1 MKQIY
6 NPEEPT
12 YEDVLRENG
21 RLRGRLA
28 EKHKALSWTVA
39 LNIAML
45 CANVYMFGRMLE
57 FVVDFLN

>member
-21 RLRGRLA
+21 RLRGRLT
-28 EKHKALSWTVA
+28 EKHSALGWTVA
-39 LNIAML
+39 LNLAML
-45 CANVYMFGRMLE
+45 MANVYMFARMLE
-57 FVVDFLN
+57 FLGI

>member
-28 EKHKALSWTVA
+28 EKHSALGWTVA
-39 LNIAML
+39 LNLAML
-45 CANVYMFGRMLE
+45 MANVYMFARMLE
-57 FVVDFLN
+57 FLGV

>member
-6 NPEEPT
+6 NPKEPT

-28 EKHKALSWTVA
+28 EKHSALGWTVA
-39 LNIAML
+39 LNLAML
-45 CANVYMFGRMLE
+45 MANVYMFARMLE
-57 FVVDFLN
+57 FLGI

>member
-1 MKQIY
+1 MRQIY

-28 EKHKALSWTVA
+28 EKHSALGWTVA
-39 LNIAML
+39 LNLAML
-45 CANVYMFGRMLE
+45 MANVYMFARMLE
-57 FVVDFLN
+57 FLGI

>member
-6 NPEEPT
+6 DPEEPT

-28 EKHKALSWTVA
+28 EKHSALGWTVA
-39 LNIAML
+39 LNLAML
-45 CANVYMFGRMLE
+45 MANVYMFARMLE
-57 FVVDFLN
+57 FLGI

>member
-28 EKHKALSWTVA
+28 EKHSALGWTVA
-39 LNIAML
+39 LNLAML
-45 CANVYMFGRMLE
+45 MANVYMFARMLE
-57 FVVDFLN
+57 FLGI

>member
-28 EKHKALSWTVA
+28 EKHSALGWTVA
-39 LNIAML
+39 LNLAML
-45 CANVYMFGRMLE
+45 CANVYMFARMLE
-57 FVVDFLN
+57 FLGI

>member
-1 MKQIY
+1 MRQIY

-28 EKHKALSWTVA
+28 EKHSALGWTVV
-39 LNIAML
+39 LNLAML
-45 CANVYMFGRMLE
+45 CANVYMFARMLE
-57 FVVDFLN
+57 FLGI

>member
-6 NPEEPT
+6 DPNEPT

-28 EKHKALSWTVA
+28 EKHSALGWTVA
-39 LNIAML
+39 LNLAML
-45 CANVYMFGRMLE
+45 MANVYMFARMLE
-57 FVVDFLN
+57 FLGI

>member
-28 EKHKALSWTVA
+28 EKHSALGWTVS
-39 LNIAML
+39 LNPAML
-45 CANVYMFGRMLE
+45 MANVYMFARMLE
-57 FVVDFLN
+57 FLGI

>member
-1 MKQIY
+1 MRQIY

-28 EKHKALSWTVA
+28 EKHSALGWTVA
-39 LNIAML
+39 LNLVML
-45 CANVYMFGRMLE
+45 MANVYMFARMLE
-57 FVVDFLN
+57 FLGI